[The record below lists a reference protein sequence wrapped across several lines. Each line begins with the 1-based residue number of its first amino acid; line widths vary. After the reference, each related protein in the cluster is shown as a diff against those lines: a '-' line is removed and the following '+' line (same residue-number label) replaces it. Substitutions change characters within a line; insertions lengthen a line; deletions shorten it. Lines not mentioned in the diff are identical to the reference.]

1 MEGVAILTSLVHYK
15 YVGSTG
21 GGLPH
26 VNTFDEGQPR
36 AARWERE
43 REQER
48 ERAEGACLPGLFHL
62 VNTNQLAN

>member
-1 MEGVAILTSLVHYK
+1 MAILTSLVHYK

-43 REQER
+43 REQESR
-48 ERAEGACLPGLFHL
+48 GSLFTWPISPSKHKPAC
-62 VNTNQLAN
+62 